1 MHWIVGG
8 RPRTVAR
15 RSARGGIEPEW
26 RFLGR
31 ADSVILDA
39 AMTIGPCES
48 PFVQQELGVAN
59 QISLMLDDPG
69 GSDTGADLFI

>member
-1 MHWIVGG
+1 M
-8 RPRTVAR
+8 AR
-15 RSARGGIEPEW
+15 GSARDRIEPER

-39 AMTIGPCES
+39 AMTIRPCES

-69 GSDTGADLFI
+69 GSHTGADLFI